1 MGAQAPGHGHHV
13 QPAPYHHH
21 QAGPDNQALTDDEDE
36 GAHRVIAFMTNGMM
50 LSASQATEMWEIID
64 EALERQQRNPAE
76 LPILTNDWQHRRGRL
91 SIIPGGA
98 GQENQSNGDRL
109 IRMINEELNLA
120 TLINGARL
128 HARWNH
134 QLPRVARLTIR
145 AGSRGDP
152 QELIESETLGI
163 ARLNRWPAH
172 LRGGVRFTGT
182 IPSDDP
188 NYRLIR
194 FEASPEVVA
203 QIQAQGGSIHIG
215 RHLGTVQSGKKAVKR
230 GTTINFVLQK

>member
-1 MGAQAPGHGHHV
+1 
-13 QPAPYHHH
+13 
-21 QAGPDNQALTDDEDE
+21 
-36 GAHRVIAFMTNGMM
+36 MTNGAV
-50 LSASQATEMWEIID
+50 LNANQAAEMWEIID

-76 LPILTNDWQHRRGRL
+76 APILTNDWQHRRGRL
-91 SIIPGGA
+91 SIIPGGV
-98 GQENQSNGDRL
+98 GQDNQSNGDRL
-109 IRMINEELNLA
+109 IRMINEDLSLA
-120 TLINGARL
+120 TLNNGARL

-152 QELIESETLGI
+152 QELIESETLGV

-172 LRGGVRFTGT
+172 LRNGVRFTGT

-203 QIQAQGGSIHIG
+203 PA
-215 RHLGTVQSGKKAVKR
+215 AVTYAAGAVPMAAAAPSR
-230 GTTINFVLQK
+230 EAVLTTAKLNPGHADCHWTKLCLQRLYLHFPA